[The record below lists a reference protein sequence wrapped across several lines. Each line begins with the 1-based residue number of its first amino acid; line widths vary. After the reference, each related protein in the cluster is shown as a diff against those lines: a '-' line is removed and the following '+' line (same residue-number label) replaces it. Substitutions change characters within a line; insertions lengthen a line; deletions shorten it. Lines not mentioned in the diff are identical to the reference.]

1 MMKRYNLYTMLHTVR
16 HLLLLLTLSGVISL
30 PAASQ
35 NSEES
40 QSVGLVL
47 SGGGAKGIAHIGVIQ
62 ALEDNNIPIDYITG
76 TSMGSI
82 VGGLYACGY
91 TPAEMMELIKSA
103 GFARWSTGQID
114 PALTYRFSQPEQTP
128 AMLTLN
134 IGTGDSINS
143 SSPVLPSSLISP
155 LPMNLAFMEIFAPY
169 TAQCHGDFNRL
180 FVPFRCVCSDI
191 TAKRKKVMGSGSVGD
206 AIRASMN
213 FPIVFH
219 PIDDNGNLLYDGG
232 IYENYPIETMRQVFA
247 PGIMIG
253 VNVSS
258 SDSKPSENETIMDQL
273 EAMIIQR
280 QDYTMP
286 PRHGINLKINLS
298 EFGLLDWSKAQEIY
312 NIGYRYAREHM
323 DSIKIRVKSRISPEA
338 RKLRREV
345 FKSKTPALVFNKIN
359 VTGGSQ
365 SQNKLLTSLF
375 RTKND
380 TIGINGVRNAY
391 YRAISPGNIRN
402 MTINTTFNDTT
413 HLFDL
418 KINASIKDNLTL
430 GVGGFITSSTS
441 SMLFLSAAYRTLSF
455 HSLDLSFN
463 GWLGQSYMAG
473 QLKARMSI
481 IKSQPAALTL
491 EAIGSR
497 QKFYQSD
504 KLFTNFNQPSF
515 VQTDEMFARI
525 YAGTAAG
532 RNGVAS
538 LGFGGG
544 HMVDR
549 YYADLSEE
557 TPHRHVSTRNLMQI
571 TGRMNYSTLNSEIC
585 PVNGAFY
592 TANLIAAT
600 GNYKLEGAGD
610 ADGKLRR
617 SFLQAELKTRNYWD
631 LNKYISIG
639 LESNIILSTR
649 HLLKT
654 FYSTMVDAPEFYPC
668 GWAPSVFDPDLR
680 SYNYLAAGAMPIW
693 KISSVVQLR
702 TSAWCYAPLRQ
713 IKQTEIGGAARGRW
727 FGVYRFLGETAIVA
741 NLRSVTVTGY
751 ARYVSTPATRWAF
764 GITLGTYL
772 IAPKFLR

>member
-1 MMKRYNLYTMLHTVR
+1 MLHTVR
-16 HLLLLLTLSGVISL
+16 HLLLLMTLSGIINF

-35 NSEES
+35 ISQEP

-47 SGGGAKGIAHIGVIQ
+47 SGGGARGIAHIGVIQ
-62 ALEDNNIPIDYITG
+62 ALEENNIPIDYITG

-91 TPAEMMELIKSA
+91 TPAEMMQLIKSA
-103 GFARWSTGQID
+103 GFARWSSGQID
-114 PALTYRFSQPEQTP
+114 PALTYRFSQPETTP

-134 IGTGDSINS
+134 IGAGDSVSS

-155 LPMNLAFMEIFAPY
+155 LPMNLAFMEIFSPY
-169 TAQCHGDFNRL
+169 TAQCGGNFNNL

-219 PIDDNGNLLYDGG
+219 PIDRDGNLLYDGG

-253 VNVSS
+253 VNVSAS
-258 SDSKPSENETIMDQL
+258 NSKPSENETIMDQL

-280 QDYTMP
+280 QDYNMP
-286 PRHGINLKINLS
+286 PEHGINLKIHLS

-312 NIGYRYAREHM
+312 NIGYRYAMEHM
-323 DSIKIRVKSRISPEA
+323 DSIKNRVKSRISPEA
-338 RKLRREV
+338 RNLRREV
-345 FKSKTPALVFNKIN
+345 FKSQTPALVFDKVE
-359 VTGGSQ
+359 VTGGTA

-380 TIGINGVRNAY
+380 TIGVDGVRNAY

-402 MTINTTFNDTT
+402 MTINTRFNDTT
-413 HLFDL
+413 RLFDL
-418 KINASIKDNLTL
+418 HINASIKDKLTL
-430 GVGGFITSSTS
+430 GIGGFITSSTS

-455 HSLDLSFN
+455 HSLDMSFN

-473 QLKARMSI
+473 QLRARMSI
-481 IKSQPAALTL
+481 IKSQPAALTF
-491 EAIGSR
+491 EAVGSR

-515 VQTDEMFARI
+515 VQTDELFARA

-538 LGFGGG
+538 FGIGGG
-544 HMVDR
+544 HLVDR
-549 YYADLSEE
+549 YYADLSAAP
-557 TPHRHVSTRNLMQI
+557 PHRHVSTRNLLQI
-571 TGRMNYSTLNSEIC
+571 IGRVNYSNLDSEYAPTEGSYYSANMIGATGQYSL
-585 PVNGAFY
+585 NGA
-592 TANLIAAT
+592 
-600 GNYKLEGAGD
+600 GAD
-610 ADGKLRR
+610 NDGKLRR
-617 SFLQAELKTRNYWD
+617 SFLQAELRTRNY
-631 LNKYISIG
+631 LNLSKHFSLG
-639 LESNIILSTR
+639 FESNIMLSTR
-649 HLLKT
+649 QLLKT
-654 FYSTMVDAPEFYPC
+654 FYSTMVDAPNFYPT

-680 SYNYLAAGAMPIW
+680 SYNFLAAGAMPIW
-693 KISSVVQLR
+693 KLSSVVQLR
-702 TSAWCYAPLRQ
+702 TNAWCYAPLRQ
-713 IKQTEIGGAARGRW
+713 INATETGGAVRGRW
-727 FGVYRFLGETAIVA
+727 FGTYRFLGEASILA
-741 NLRSVTVTGY
+741 NLRSITVTGY
-751 ARYVSTPATRWAF
+751 ARYVSTPASHWMF
-764 GITLGTYL
+764 GLTLGTY
-772 IAPKFLR
+772 IVAPKFLR